1 MLQVLLGFVKA
12 IELAYKNIDGYNSK
26 LTMLREYCIKQVGTK
41 FPNVILNGDR
51 VDRLPGNVNF
61 SFKDVNGGDLLLE
74 LDEMGICASTGS
86 ACNSGSNLPSHV
98 LTAIGLEPEYLQG
111 SLRLTFGDENTKE
124 DIDFFVNALNEILNK

>member
-1 MLQVLLGFVKA
+1 M
-12 IELAYKNIDGYNSK
+12 
-26 LTMLREYCIKQVGTK
+26 
-41 FPNVILNGDR
+41 NGDR

-124 DIDFFVNALNEILNK
+124 DIDFFVNALNEILSK